1 MSDGETTTP
10 AHGSGEPSPESAS
23 ARRIDRF
30 LRALI
35 EMEASDLHLAPR
47 HRPLFRLHGTLRP
60 ADAFPDPL
68 TEETIEQLAEE
79 LAGESLATAL
89 PASGS
94 LDGALT
100 GGAHN
105 EGRFRFNIYRRLPGY
120 AIALRRLED
129 QLCSLPELGLP
140 ESLLKWCDL
149 PDGLILVAGP
159 TGSGKSTT
167 LATLIDH
174 INRTRPVHVITI
186 EDPVEYLHVSD
197 RALIDQRQIGTHA
210 PDFQRALVASLRQDP
225 DVILVGEIRER
236 ETIRTA
242 ITAAETGHLV
252 FATVHAPDCAGAI
265 QRIVSVFPSDEQPG
279 VLRQLSMNLRGVLAQ
294 HLVPADGAAA
304 GESQDFGTGS
314 RTRVLLSEI
323 LQITPAAANLVAK
336 AQFVHLHSTM
346 ETGARHDMQTLE
358 QSLLGWVRSRHLLR
372 ATALSYTRNPKVLEQ
387 RLAREMGGTSAT
399 EQLNAGRNL

>member
-1 MSDGETTTP
+1 MSDRDT
-10 AHGSGEPSPESAS
+10 SSDSSQNDVVFSAEQ
-23 ARRIDRF
+23 ILDRF
-30 LRALI
+30 LSTLMEI
-35 EMEASDLHLAPR
+35 EASDLHLAPR
-47 HRPLFRLHGTLRP
+47 NRPLFRLSGVLREV
-60 ADAFPDPL
+60 DAFPDVL
-68 TEETIEQLAEE
+68 REEELEQIAEL
-79 LAGESLATAL
+79 LAGESIETAI
-89 PASGS
+89 PSSGS

-100 GGAHN
+100 AGDEE

-120 AIALRRLED
+120 AIALRRLENEFRT
-129 QLCSLPELGLP
+129 LSELGLP

-174 INRTRPVHVITI
+174 INQTRPVHVITI

-197 RALIDQRQIGTHA
+197 KALIDQRQVGTHA
-210 PDFQRALVASLRQDP
+210 RDFHAALVSSLRQDP

-236 ETIRTA
+236 ETIKTA

-265 QRIVSVFPSDEQPG
+265 QRIVSTFPADEQPG
-279 VLRQLSMNLRGVLAQ
+279 VLRQLSMNLRGVLTQ
-294 HLVPADGAAA
+294 HLVPADGSSAA
-304 GESQDFGTGS
+304 ERHDFDSRS

-323 LQITPAAANLVAK
+323 LQVTPAVANLVAK
-336 AQFVHLHSTM
+336 AQFMHIPSTM
-346 ETGARHDMQTLE
+346 ETGSRHDMQTLE
-358 QSLLGWVRSRHLLR
+358 QSLLSWVQSKHLLL

-387 RLAREMGGTSAT
+387 RFARESMNRPAAQKSGVNPR
-399 EQLNAGRNL
+399 L

>member
-1 MSDGETTTP
+1 MKPSDSQPGL
-10 AHGSGEPSPESAS
+10 AS
-23 ARRIDRF
+23 
-30 LRALI
+30 LLQTLM
-35 EMEASDLHLAPR
+35 ELEASDLHLAPYR
-47 HRPLFRLHGTLRP
+47 RPVFRLHGTLREL
-60 ADAFPDPL
+60 DAYPDPL
-68 TEETIEQLAEE
+68 DEADVERLAEQLAGGPPG
-79 LAGESLATAL
+79 ASV

-94 LDGALT
+94 LDGAFT
-100 GGAHN
+100 RGRD
-105 EGRFRFNIYRRLPGY
+105 GRFRYNIYRRLPGY
-120 AIALRRLED
+120 SIALRRLEN
-129 QLCSLPELGLP
+129 QFRTLPQLGLP

-149 PDGLILVAGP
+149 PDGLFLVAGP

-197 RALIDQRQIGTHA
+197 RALIDQRQIGMHA
-210 PDFQRALVASLRQDP
+210 PDFQSALVASLRQDP

-265 QRIVSVFPSDEQPG
+265 QRVVSVFPSDEQPG
-279 VLRQLSMNLRGVLAQ
+279 ILRQLSMNLRGVLAQ
-294 HLVPADGAAA
+294 HLVPADGPSA
-304 GESQDFGTGS
+304 GGRHDFASGK

-336 AQFVHLHSTM
+336 GQFVHLHSTM
-346 ETGARHDMQTLE
+346 ETGAKHDMQTLE
-358 QSLLGWVRSRHLLR
+358 QSLIGWLRSGHLLR
-372 ATALSYTRNPKVLEQ
+372 ATALSHTRNPKVLEQ
-387 RLAREMGGTSAT
+387 RLVREA
-399 EQLNAGRNL
+399 ENAPQALRVAM

>member
-1 MSDGETTTP
+1 MTEFSTAEEFAPLEEKPTF
-10 AHGSGEPSPESAS
+10 S
-23 ARRIDRF
+23 ARTLLDRF
-30 LRALI
+30 LQTLI

-47 HRPLFRLHGTLRP
+47 NRPLFRLHGTLREV
-60 ADAFPDPL
+60 DEFPQAL
-68 TEETIEQLAEE
+68 KEEEMRLLVEE
-79 LAGESLATAL
+79 LAGGPAL
-89 PASGS
+89 SAVPASGS

-100 GGAHN
+100 AGENN

-120 AIALRRLED
+120 AIALRRLENEFR
-129 QLCSLPELGLP
+129 SLPQLGLP
-140 ESLLKWCDL
+140 ESLLDWCSL

-167 LATLIDH
+167 LATLVDH

-197 RALIDQRQIGTHA
+197 RALVDQRQIGTHA
-210 PDFQRALVASLRQDP
+210 PDFQTALVSSLRQDP

-236 ETIRTA
+236 DTIRTA

-294 HLVPADGAAA
+294 HLVPADGPACA
-304 GESQDFGTGS
+304 EKQDFRSGS

-323 LQITPAAANLVAK
+323 LQVTPAAANLIAK
-336 AQFVHLHSTM
+336 AQFVHLASTM
-346 ETGARHDMQTLE
+346 ETGARQGMQTLE
-358 QSLLGWVRSRHLLR
+358 QNLLSWVLSGYLLR
-372 ATALSYTRNPKVLEQ
+372 ATALSNTRNPKVLEQ
-387 RLAREMGGTSAT
+387 RLSREMKGSPGKRVSRPAS
-399 EQLNAGRNL
+399 RR

>member
-1 MSDGETTTP
+1 MDGALRELDT
-10 AHGSGEPSPESAS
+10 
-23 ARRIDRF
+23 F
-30 LRALI
+30 L
-35 EMEASDLHLAPR
+35 
-47 HRPLFRLHGTLRP
+47 
-60 ADAFPDPL
+60 DPL
-68 TEETIEQLAEE
+68 TEEELEDLAEE
-79 LAGESLATAL
+79 LAGGSLETAM
-89 PASGS
+89 PVRGS

-100 GGAHN
+100 AGDKA

-120 AIALRRLED
+120 GIALRRLENEFR
-129 QLCSLPELGLP
+129 SLGQLGLP
-140 ESLLKWCDL
+140 ESLLKWCEL

-174 INRTRPVHVITI
+174 INRTRPVHIITI

-197 RALIDQRQIGTHA
+197 RALVDQRQIGTHA
-210 PDFQRALVASLRQDP
+210 SDFQTALVDSLRQDP

-265 QRIVSVFPSDEQPG
+265 QRVVSVFPSDEQPG
-279 VLRQLSMNLRGVLAQ
+279 ILRQLSMNLRGILAQ
-294 HLVPADGAAA
+294 HLVPADGPAA
-304 GESQDFGTGS
+304 GRQQNFGTGS

-336 AQFVHLHSTM
+336 GQFVHLHSAM
-346 ETGARHDMQTLE
+346 ETGARHGMQTLE
-358 QSLLGWVRSRHLLR
+358 ENLLGWVRSRHLLR
-372 ATALSYTRNPKVLEQ
+372 PTALSYTRNPKVLEQ
-387 RLAREMGGTSAT
+387 RMAREAGQTNAMQMGFNS
-399 EQLNAGRNL
+399 EP